1 MTDTSAAAANIQLQI
16 LRGLSGERRLALAVE
31 MSLFARS
38 LLLARLRGEHP
49 EWTAD
54 QLKLEV
60 LRLTLPGAT
69 LPPGLR

>member
-1 MTDTSAAAANIQLQI
+1 MTDTSAAAADIQLRV
-16 LRGLSGERRLALAVE
+16 LRGLSGERRLALALE

-38 LLLARLRGEHP
+38 LLLARLRSERP
-49 EWTAD
+49 DWTED
-54 QLKLEV
+54 QLKLEA